1 MVAGIIELTDGS
13 TAKRTP
19 VFKKQNHG
27 EVARLALVR
36 TEKRKILKE
45 NDAGELVPD
54 LKENGAF
61 KFEIVLHGVAMAGT
75 TMSAGI
81 GDEINV
87 PSDGD
92 EVRLICRAGAYKQW
106 IDSTKTI
113 KRPVRCG
120 DVVQYTIDTAQA
132 YVGKKKQG
140 DPMLTAEAVAERR
153 RKSPG
158 MVIGFYGEMTLEPGS
173 NPEIIT
179 RCCDLYQEH
188 QAINLDNGPTVGGQ
202 DDMPDV

>member
-1 MVAGIIELTDGS
+1 MLQQRHRRAEHP
-13 TAKRTP
+13 RP
-19 VFKKQNHG
+19 HQPPEH
-27 EVARLALVR
+27 R
-36 TEKRKILKE
+36 
-45 NDAGELVPD
+45 
-54 LKENGAF
+54 GAAQRV
-61 KFEIVLHGVAMAGT
+61 IGVTQVNA
-75 TMSAGI
+75 
-81 GDEINV
+81 
-87 PSDGD
+87 DGD